1 MLRRQ
6 TKLALQYSSSTTT
19 SPLQDYI
26 VVPGQRWLDGVAD
39 SNGTVR
45 QFVATPFGSGHSIEA
60 QVSGI
65 EAAGGIQ
72 IEVVP
77 YRARPAALY
86 EGLPGPRPTYT
97 DGMYSIFV
105 RTLNGKTITL
115 RCHQNDPIEVVK
127 CRIQDKEGIPT
138 PMMRLI
144 FQGKQLEDH
153 SRLSDYKIAQES
165 TLHLVLRLVG
175 GSMQPIHEMNIAAGG
190 KIRQVIEE
198 DTLGNGTCN
207 SHVSNMYIITT
218 SLHQVT
224 QLTHHSRLAPRPHHR
239 LQRTNSQLRRLQS
252 RHRRSSPHKTH
263 DRSNIRPAWFPLLPD
278 VRRAYWHIR

>member
-6 TKLALQYSSSTTT
+6 TKLALQYSSGTTT

-45 QFVATPFGSGHSIEA
+45 QFVATPLGSGHSIEA

-65 EAAGGIQ
+65 EAASGIQ

-77 YRARPAALY
+77 YRARPAPLY
-86 EGLPGPRPTYT
+86 EELPAPRPTYT
-97 DGMYSIFV
+97 DGTYSIFV

-175 GSMQPIHEMNIAAGG
+175 GSMQPVHEMNITAGG

-207 SHVSNMYIITT
+207 HSSGVNHAYHNHFFTPRLPT
-218 SLHQVT
+218 NASLQT
-224 QLTHHSRLAPRPHHR
+224 GSQAAPPSSTHKSSTPPPTKPSLA
-239 LQRTNSQLRRLQS
+239 
-252 RHRRSSPHKTH
+252 K
-263 DRSNIRPAWFPLLPD
+263 LLPQNP
-278 VRRAYWHIR
+278 